1 MMKPGVAINKPVK
14 WLTTD
19 FNQFK
24 ALHDKVVNTYDGQIQ
39 QLFAGAKLKEISQ
52 LSNQLAQFETSF
64 NNLRYLGHLNE

>member
-1 MMKPGVAINKPVK
+1 MKPGIAINKPVK

-24 ALHDKVVNTYDGQIQ
+24 ALHENVVSTYDGQIK

-52 LSNQLAQFETSF
+52 LNNQLAQFEASF
-64 NNLRYLGHLNE
+64 TNLRYLGDLSD